1 MTGLQNADEHDE
13 HRVVGLLDA
22 GGRRDAGGDHAA
34 LGRGE
39 GAGELLRLQEGRRRR
54 RTLRRH
60 RQEEQAELEERPE
73 KLKGKNKSSFLVCES
88 TCSWLGLQYNIGH
101 FKSSCEGFIL
111 RDSHST
117 LAMVST
123 GWQEYFG
130 TRT

>member
-73 KLKGKNKSSFLVCES
+73 KLKGKNKSCPLMKGLFYMIPIQLS
-88 TCSWLGLQYNIGH
+88 TWPLLGDKNTLGHVLDEGQYNWPG
-101 FKSSCEGFIL
+101 L
-111 RDSHST
+111 
-117 LAMVST
+117 
-123 GWQEYFG
+123 
-130 TRT
+130 